1 MRIIGLLG
9 GSFNPIHIGHIRL
22 AMEIVEALKPSRLD
36 LIPCAQ
42 APHKN
47 AQGFLPFE
55 LRCQLAECALDEVYE
70 AVKEDFDGTESK
82 AMDES
87 VRKIQVNRIEGER
100 QGPSYTWDTLV
111 EYRQKEADAR
121 LFFVLG
127 GEDFGKLSSWYRGK
141 EIPYM
146 TDIVVVP
153 RDNASHSDFI
163 QTIEYHWPE
172 AKEINAFTWTLP
184 NGHKFIYQPLPRL
197 DISSSLLRKKW
208 LSHCDITFLVPK
220 NVEQILEAQRS
231 NIQNIWCQ

>member
-1 MRIIGLLG
+1 MRTIGLLG

-22 AMEIVEALKPSRLD
+22 AMEIVEALEPNRLD

-42 APHKN
+42 PPHKN
-47 AQGFLPFE
+47 AKGFLPFE
-55 LRCQLAECALDEVYE
+55 LRCQLVEQALDELYE
-70 AVKEDFDGTESK
+70 VFREDFDKKEAK
-82 AMDES
+82 AVDAR

-111 EYRQKEADAR
+111 EYRQKEVEAR

-127 GEDFGKLSSWYRGK
+127 GEDFCKLSTWYRGK

-153 RDNASHSDFI
+153 RDSASHNDFVL
-163 QTIEYHWPE
+163 TIERDWPE
-172 AKEINAFTWTLP
+172 AKEDNPFNWLLP

-208 LSHCDITFLVPK
+208 LNHCDITFLLPK
-220 NVEQILEAQRS
+220 NVERMLEEQR
-231 NIQNIWCQ
+231 NDIQNIWRQ